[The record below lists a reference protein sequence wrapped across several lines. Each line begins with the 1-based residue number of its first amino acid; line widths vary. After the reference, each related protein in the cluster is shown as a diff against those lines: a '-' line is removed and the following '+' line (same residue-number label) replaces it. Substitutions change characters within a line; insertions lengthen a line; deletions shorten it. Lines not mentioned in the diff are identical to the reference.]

1 MSRLLVFLN
10 VWTPIMLHLNLVLI
24 YCLLLFKNYY
34 LIWTPLCIFFFYKAH
49 NLGRLLGITDDF
61 ETIPF
66 HLVLFS
72 AALVELAKFIPV
84 HPLIL
89 SFHLF
94 FSLSLLLFPFI
105 VFCRIVFAKLE
116 DLQASQ
122 NHLHV
127 CVLKR
132 LLGSFCKHG
141 PCKKCSKLF
150 DSISKA

>member
-1 MSRLLVFLN
+1 MDTNNVAFKFSPYLL
-10 VWTPIMLHLNLVLI
+10 PIVVQELLSNIDSTLHI
-24 YCLLLFKNYY
+24 
-34 LIWTPLCIFFFYKAH
+34 FFYKAH